1 MHDWHR
7 EWEDDMSKQLRS
19 CTLLISVVLAT
30 TASCWRPEAEP
41 VEAPSGGELA
51 QPGEV
56 AHNGEVA
63 QPGDTKPAEQ
73 PATDGAQ
80 AKTVAEAAIDNN
92 AFGLDL
98 YKRVAQSGENVFLS
112 PYGIAAALAMT
123 YEGAR
128 GDTAVQMSES
138 LHFGV
143 PAARL
148 RPAFQALD
156 QALAPAAD
164 AGYDLH
170 VANALWGMQGHAF
183 KPELV
188 EVLRTAYDAPLH
200 QVDFAESE
208 AARATINDWV
218 ADATRNK
225 IDELIPSGMLDA
237 LTRLVLTNAVY
248 FKGDWAAKFDA
259 KATTPQPFQVLQ
271 GKPVKTP
278 LMHQVGT
285 FGYAESTDAQVL
297 SLPYAGEELSMIV
310 VLPRQVDGLSA
321 IEAGLDAAALQA
333 WTAALAQRKV
343 SVFLPRFKVSSSF
356 ALADELAALGMK
368 DAFDPDR
375 ADLSGLDGT
384 RTLYIK
390 DVVHESFVEVNE
402 EGTEAAAST
411 GVVVGVRSAGP
422 PPPEFRADR
431 PFLFFIRH
439 EDTGSILFLGRLVR
453 PGA

>member
-1 MHDWHR
+1 
-7 EWEDDMSKQLRS
+7 MSKHWSS
-19 CTLLISVVLAT
+19 CAPLILAMLAT
-30 TASCWRPEAEP
+30 TASCWRPDAEP
-41 VEAPSGGELA
+41 AETPNN
-51 QPGEV
+51 GEV

-63 QPGDTKPAEQ
+63 QPGSAKPIDRPGGE
-73 PATDGAQ
+73 PEPP
-80 AKTVAEAAIDNN
+80 KTASEAALDNN

-98 YKRVAQSGENVFLS
+98 YKRVAQSGDNVFLS
-112 PYGIAAALAMT
+112 PYGIASALAMT

-128 GDTAVQMSES
+128 GDTAAQMSES

-143 PAARL
+143 PPARL
-148 RPAFQALD
+148 RPAFQELD

-164 AGYDLH
+164 AGYALH
-170 VANALWGMQGHAF
+170 VANALWGMQGHKFEPAF
-183 KPELV
+183 V

-218 ADATRNK
+218 AEATRHK
-225 IDELIPSGMLDA
+225 IDELIPSGMLDEM
-237 LTRLVLTNAVY
+237 TRLVLTNAIY
-248 FKGDWAAKFDA
+248 FKGDWAVTFDA
-259 KATTPQPFQVLQ
+259 KATKPQPFQVLQ

-285 FGYAESTDAQVL
+285 FGYAESAAAQVL
-297 SLPYAGEELSMIV
+297 SLPYAGKALSMVV
-310 VLPRQVDGLSA
+310 VLPRQADGLSA
-321 IEAGLDAAALQA
+321 LEAGLDAAALE
-333 WTAALAQRKV
+333 ALTQELTQRKV
-343 SVFLPRFKVSSSF
+343 SVFLPRFQVKSSF
-356 ALADELAALGMK
+356 SLADELAALGMK

-375 ADLSGLDGT
+375 ADLSGMDGT
-384 RTLYIK
+384 RALYVK